1 MACTCGFST
10 EFPQCNGTHK
20 VVKKVKEQIIKDIEE
35 IGLGEE
41 NDQLNALGM
50 KMLIIN
56 KIRGNK

>member
-10 EFPQCNGTHK
+10 EFPECNGTHK
-20 VVKKVKEQIIKDIEE
+20 VVKKVKEQMIKDIEE

-50 KMLIIN
+50 KMLILN

>member
-10 EFPQCNGTHK
+10 EFPECNGTHK

-35 IGLGEE
+35 ISLGEE

-50 KMLIIN
+50 KMLILN

>member
-10 EFPQCNGTHK
+10 EFPERNGTHK
-20 VVKKVKEQIIKDIEE
+20 VVKKVKEQMIKDIEE

-50 KMLIIN
+50 KMLILN